1 MLPQT
6 LRYLPVSVAY
16 PAEYGVKDIK
26 DTHTK
31 LDDAEGEQ
39 METNATV
46 HSEDD
51 IDIGHEHTLDREKHI
66 VTDDL
71 EECVVENNLH
81 ENHTNE
87 SALSVLHPGNLH
99 ESNTKASA
107 PNVSHPG
114 NLHESS
120 TNASSP
126 SASLHDNDERSNT
139 RSNVHKHD
147 DRYIS
152 IRVSANLE
160 NTNDA
165 EDQYV
170 SMVIVPNSSI
180 KDQVDRRSIEGQT
193 NVTVDHTIKDQVD
206 LSKNSG
212 GTDSTTSTKNNREEV
227 EIATLRELIHDD
239 NIDSDV
245 YVELSSDSNRGD
257 RIDSTVFKLFD
268 ED

>member
-39 METNATV
+39 METSATV

-51 IDIGHEHTLDREKHI
+51 IDIGHEHTLDREQHI

-107 PNVSHPG
+107 P
-114 NLHESS
+114 
-120 TNASSP
+120 

-139 RSNVHKHD
+139 RSNVDKD
-147 DRYIS
+147 DDQYIS
-152 IRVSANLE
+152 IRVPANLE

-165 EDQYV
+165 EDRYV
-170 SMVIVPNSSI
+170 SMAIVPDSSI
-180 KDQVDRRSIEGQT
+180 NDQVDRRSIEGQT

-212 GTDSTTSTKNNREEV
+212 GTDSTTSTKNNREE
-227 EIATLRELIHDD
+227 EDIATLRELIHDD

-245 YVELSSDSNRGD
+245 YVECSSDSNRGD
-257 RIDSTVFKLFD
+257 RIDSKLFD